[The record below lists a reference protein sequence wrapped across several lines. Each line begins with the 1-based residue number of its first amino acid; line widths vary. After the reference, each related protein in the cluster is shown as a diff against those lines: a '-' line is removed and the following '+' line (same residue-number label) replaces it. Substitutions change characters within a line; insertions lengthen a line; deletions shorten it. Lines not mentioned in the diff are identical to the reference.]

1 MILILREE
9 IICAVIMLFLTFYY
23 AINKV
28 KDKEMLF
35 LKLCF
40 FGLLHIL
47 FDIITVITV
56 NHRDTVPDP
65 VNRIMHIGFYI
76 FSVLFIITFFH
87 YILRLSSLYKYAQT
101 IKKISYIPFYLFI
114 LIMLFLPMEYIDGNG
129 TSYSYGP
136 LAFIGYGLFMLYCAA
151 SLFLLLYSRR
161 ELDRKTQLSLVP
173 MIFAMCAAIIAQA
186 LIPELLLTSAGITFV
201 CLGIFVALDNPD
213 KDMQHQA
220 LWDYAT
226 GLKNK
231 NCYTRDLE
239 AYTHQFRK
247 KVIPSIAF
255 VIADMNHLK
264 LVNDT
269 YGHAEG
275 DALIAAAADVLN
287 KSLHSSQA
295 IYRIGGDEFTAVYF
309 SPNESILQ
317 AEIEKVHACCKQYT
331 SSPVPLSIAL
341 GYAISA
347 DGEELSCVFERA
359 DRDMY
364 EKKQAMKTSGLASA
378 RPNS

>member
-35 LKLCF
+35 LKLSF

-56 NHRDTVPDP
+56 NHRHIVPDAL
-65 VNRIMHIGFYI
+65 NRVLHIGFYI
-76 FSVLFIITFFH
+76 FSVLFIISFFH
-87 YILRLSSLYKYAQT
+87 YILGLTPLYKYVQQ
-101 IKKISYIPFYLFI
+101 IKRISYIPFYLFV
-114 LIMLFLPMEYIDGNG
+114 LIMLFLPMEYIDGRG

-151 SLFLLLYSRR
+151 CMFLLLYSRR
-161 ELDRKTQLSLVP
+161 ELDRRTKLSLIP
-173 MIFAMCAAIIAQA
+173 MIFAMCAAVIAQA

-213 KDMQHQA
+213 KDMRQQA

-231 NCYTRDLE
+231 NCYTRDVE
-239 AYTHQFRK
+239 VYAHRFGK
-247 KVIPSIAF
+247 KAIPSIAF
-255 VIADMNHLK
+255 VIADLNHLK

-269 YGHAEG
+269 YGHVEG
-275 DALIAAAADVLN
+275 DAMIAAAADAL
-287 KSLHSSQA
+287 KQSLHSAQA
-295 IYRIGGDEFTAVYF
+295 IYRIGGDEFAAVYLA
-309 SPNESILQ
+309 PDERVLQ
-317 AEIEKVHACCKQYT
+317 AEIEKVHAFCRGYT
-331 SSPVPLSIAL
+331 GLPVPLSIAL
-341 GYAISA
+341 GYAI
-347 DGEELSCVFERA
+347 GTGGGELSAVFERA

-364 EKKQAMKTSGLASA
+364 EKSRG
-378 RPNS
+378 